1 MKLPIHHYGSLV
13 GLFKDQLRQKMI
25 SPGTS
30 AVEKQEFLRKM
41 EELKD
46 KGFIKAI
53 TDPEEIIK
61 FTS

>member
-1 MKLPIHHYGSLV
+1 
-13 GLFKDQLRQKMI
+13 MI